1 MKNIRPVIKTCDEKW
16 SIREWILSKF
26 PENYEEMTYVEP
38 FGGGINMLFSK
49 NKSVREIINDKDVD
63 VLNIYRAV
71 RDEPLELIRK
81 ANLFKHSQ
89 EDFEKIEKRKQ
100 FEDYL
105 DQAVNDLLLRR
116 TSKNGLK
123 KSYIKTA
130 NIKSWK
136 DSISL
141 LSQNSERLREVFI
154 LNKSAIESIK
164 AFDAEDTLLY
174 CDPPYLHDTKVS
186 KLVYDSEIKP
196 EDHIELHQVLN
207 DFSGKIILSGCISPL
222 YKRLYKNWNMSKKRI
237 NTTKDKRTEIIWTN
251 F

>member
-1 MKNIRPVIKTCDEKW
+1 M
-16 SIREWILSKF
+16 
-26 PENYEEMTYVEP
+26 
-38 FGGGINMLFSK
+38 
-49 NKSVREIINDKDVD
+49 
-63 VLNIYRAV
+63 LNIYRAV
-71 RDEPLELIRK
+71 RDGPLELIRK